1 MPDNQGPDELP
12 ADDGDQADTGAPA
25 GTGPSAGG
33 DSSDAPTSEEP
44 APQDAGAVPFWRRP
58 TRRRKILVAAGGIIA
73 AVATAV
79 GLGGRLLRKPEIRP
93 HAIPE
98 GNVKPQLRVRPS
110 LTDLQNQYAAGNKKP
125 LEDLWRAWIGVKQLP
140 ADDPRSFFRLAGYH
154 GEPFRGPGTTD
165 SHYWGGYCQH
175 GNVLFP
181 TWHRVY
187 LLKLEEALRSMP
199 GCQDVTLPFWDETS
213 ADSLTNGIPWALTRQ
228 TVELDGQTIPN
239 PLRSF
244 TFNADIVDPIRSHN
258 VDFSKPKGYETVRYP
273 LSGLVGTADDR
284 AATTAHNTQ
293 YPDYDHNVALLN
305 QNIVSWLAGTELI
318 NGRADPEG
326 QIAARYQ
333 KCLDAPN
340 YTVFSNKTS
349 AEQWNEDVTK
359 NDPSGPR
366 VESLEL
372 PHNGIHLAIGGFDVP
387 SSVPAS
393 PSRSPIEGANGD
405 MGEND
410 TASFDPIFYFHHCFV
425 DRVFWLWQQRHGAT
439 EHLDIIA
446 GYKGT
451 NSSDARQ
458 GVTPGIEPNTPLT
471 MSTPLYPFTKADGAP
486 YTSADCI
493 NIVKLGVTYGPGS
506 LQGPPAPS
514 TSAGPDSRVI
524 AVSGINRG
532 NISGSFLVSAF
543 GTTGGQRVHLGTEA
557 ILSRWNVSEC
567 ANCQTHLEVKAFFEV
582 PPAASG
588 LMRAATEDMLS
599 DTSSYDVEVHTRAGV
614 ITPGGAPSA
623 SGGQRA
629 MIGDQPDFRFEI
641 R

>member
-12 ADDGDQADTGAPA
+12 ADGSDRA
-25 GTGPSAGG
+25 
-33 DSSDAPTSEEP
+33 DAPTSE
-44 APQDAGAVPFWRRP
+44 APGSDDARAVHFWRRP
-58 TRRRKILVAAGGIIA
+58 TSRRKILAA
-73 AVATAV
+73 AVAIIAVVAGAV
-79 GLGGRLLRKPEIRP
+79 GLGSLLHRKP
-93 HAIPE
+93 AIPE
-98 GNVKPQLRVRPS
+98 RNTNPQLRVRRS
-110 LTDLQNQYAAGNKKP
+110 ITDLQNQYAAGNKKP

-154 GEPFRGPGTTD
+154 GEPFRGPGATD
-165 SHYWGGYCQH
+165 PQYWGGYCQH
-175 GNVLFP
+175 GNVLFL

-213 ADSLTNGIPWALTRQ
+213 ADSLANGIPWALTRQ

-244 TFNADIVDPIRSHN
+244 TFNAEIVDLAKAHN
-258 VDFSKPKGYETVRYP
+258 IDFSKPNGYETVRYP
-273 LSGLVGTADDR
+273 QSGLVGTPDDR
-284 AATTAHNTQ
+284 AATTAHNAQ
-293 YPDYDHNVALLN
+293 YEDYDRNVALLN
-305 QNIVSWLAGTELI
+305 QNIVNWLAGTELI
-318 NGRADPEG
+318 NGRSDPEG
-326 QIAARYQ
+326 QIADRYQ

-349 AEQWNEDVTK
+349 AQQWNDEVSSK
-359 NDPSGPR
+359 ARPGPR

-387 SSVPAS
+387 RQD
-393 PSRSPIEGANGD
+393 RSPIDGANGD

-410 TASFDPIFYFHHCFV
+410 TAAFDPIFFFHHCFV
-425 DRVFWLWQQRHGAT
+425 DRVFWLWQERHGAT
-439 EHLDIIA
+439 DQLDIIA

-451 NSSDARQ
+451 NSSDSQ
-458 GVTPGIEPNTPLT
+458 GATPGIEPETPLT
-471 MSTPLYPFTKADGAP
+471 VYTPLYPFTKADGTP
-486 YTSADCI
+486 YTSADSI
-493 NIVKLGVTYGPGS
+493 NIAKLGVTYGPGS
-506 LQGPPAPS
+506 LEGPPARS
-514 TSAGPDSRVI
+514 TTTGPDSRVI

-557 ILSRWNVSEC
+557 ILSRWNVNEC
-567 ANCQTHLEVKAFFEV
+567 ANCQTHLEVKAFFGV

-588 LMRAATEDMLS
+588 VMRAATEDMLS
-599 DTSSYDVEVHTRAGV
+599 ETSSYDVEVHTRAGV
-614 ITPGGAPSA
+614 ITPGGPTQSA
-623 SGGQRA
+623 SGGLRA
-629 MIGDQPDFRFEI
+629 MIGDQPNFRFEI